1 MPRTCW
7 LPMLF
12 LLLSSPVAAQPVT
25 PPSEGG
31 PPAGREAR
39 IGPAA
44 GPANQRPRDDGPQV
58 VQRGTDGSV
67 VGLESPGATGTTPQ
81 GVMSSSAAGARESEA
96 PMGGG
101 PPMSNPP
108 PDPTR

>member
-1 MPRTCW
+1 
-7 LPMLF
+7 MLF
-12 LLLSSPVAAQPVT
+12 LLLSGPVAAQTVT

-31 PPAGREAR
+31 PPAGREAQ
-39 IGPAA
+39 IGPAV
-44 GPANQRPRDDGPQV
+44 GPANQPPRDDGPQA

-81 GVMSSSAAGARESEA
+81 GVMGSSTAGARQPQS
-96 PMGGG
+96 PIGGG

-108 PDPTR
+108 PNPR